1 LADPFSEIQP
11 LIPRR
16 MRVISRKYFDNDA
29 FRYMNSRIVPIN
41 PKLSHLS
48 PVSPDLDWDRVLS
61 DWLAT
66 KRSPHTQRVYRRDI
80 ENFLADLNLE
90 LGKFLTLDR
99 HKAFELV
106 SRYKGELITKNL
118 KSATINRRL
127 AAIKSLVCFAYNCGH
142 CEFMLEAVKSEK
154 LSAYR
159 DTSGIDPEAFKRVLG
174 GIDRTSLKGI
184 RDYALMML
192 LWSNALRR
200 SEVSKAS
207 IADFDPVA
215 KTLRIFGK
223 GRGNNSE
230 IVSLGTGTVT
240 AIMAW
245 LSARGEHDPD
255 KALFV
260 SVNAGYRDG
269 RLCTQAIYNIVS
281 DRCQDAGISKV
292 MSPHRVRHSSITAA
306 LEATGGDVRRV
317 QKLSRHSS
325 LNTLLIYDDNRKN
338 HQGEVTDLLD
348 SLV

>member
-1 LADPFSEIQP
+1 MTPIRL
-11 LIPRR
+11 
-16 MRVISRKYFDNDA
+16 Y
-29 FRYMNSRIVPIN
+29 FRYMTDNVVLLNSR
-41 PKLSHLS
+41 LSHLT
-48 PVSPDLDWDRVLS
+48 PVPTVTDWGRVLC
-61 DWLAT
+61 DWLNT
-66 KRSPHTQRVYRRDI
+66 KRSNHTRRVYQKDI

-90 LGKFLTLDR
+90 LGKFLALDR
-99 HKAFELV
+99 HKAYALV
-106 SRYKGELITKNL
+106 SRYKGELITKGL

-127 AAIKSLVCFAYNCGH
+127 AAIKSLVSFSYNCGH
-142 CEFMLEAVKSEK
+142 CDFMLESVKGEK
-154 LSAYR
+154 MSSYR
-159 DTSGIDPEAFKRVLG
+159 DTTGVDCETFKRVLSA
-174 GIDRTSLKGI
+174 IDRTSLKGI
-184 RDYALMML
+184 RDYALLIL

-200 SEVSKAS
+200 SEVSKANIS
-207 IADFDPVA
+207 DFDPVT

-245 LSARGEHDPD
+245 LEARGEVTTD

-269 RLCTQAIYNIVS
+269 RLCTQAIYDIVS
-281 DRCQDAGISKV
+281 DRCQAAGITKA
-292 MSPHRVRHSSITAA
+292 MSPHRIRHSSITAA

>member
-1 LADPFSEIQP
+1 
-11 LIPRR
+11 
-16 MRVISRKYFDNDA
+16 
-29 FRYMNSRIVPIN
+29 MNSRIVPIN
-41 PKLSHLS
+41 SKVSHLS
-48 PVSPDLDWDRVLS
+48 PVFPVTDWERVLA

-66 KRSPHTQRVYRRDI
+66 KRSHHTRRVYQKDI
-80 ENFLADLNLE
+80 ENFLSDTGTE

-106 SRYKGELITKNL
+106 SRYKGELVTKGL

-127 AAIKSLVCFAYNCGH
+127 AAIKSLVSFAYNCGH
-142 CEFMLEAVKSEK
+142 CEFMLEAVKGEK

-174 GIDRTSLKGI
+174 GIDRGTLKGV
-184 RDYALMML
+184 RDYALLIL

-223 GRGNNSE
+223 GRGTQSE
-230 IVSLGTGTVT
+230 IVSLGIGTVT
-240 AIMAW
+240 AIEAW
-245 LSARGEHDPD
+245 LAARGETTPD

-260 SVNAGYRDG
+260 SVNSGYRDG
-269 RLCTQAIYNIVS
+269 RLCPQGIYNIVKS
-281 DRCQDAGISKV
+281 RCQAAGITKI
-292 MSPHRVRHSSITAA
+292 MSPHRIRHSSITAA

-338 HQGEVTDLLD
+338 HQGEVTDILD
-348 SLV
+348 GLV

>member
-1 LADPFSEIQP
+1 
-11 LIPRR
+11 
-16 MRVISRKYFDNDA
+16 MTDNVVLL
-29 FRYMNSRIVPIN
+29 NSR
-41 PKLSHLS
+41 LSHLT
-48 PVSPDLDWDRVLS
+48 PVSPSIDWERVLG

-66 KRSPHTQRVYRRDI
+66 KRSPHTRRVYQKDI
-80 ENFLADLNLE
+80 QNFLADIDLE
-90 LGKFLTLDR
+90 LGRFLSLDR
-99 HKAFELV
+99 HGAFELV
-106 SRYKGELITKNL
+106 SRYKGELIKNNL

-127 AAIKSLVCFAYNCGH
+127 AAIKSLVAFSYNCGH
-142 CEFMLEAVKSEK
+142 CEFMLEAVKGEK

-159 DTSGIDPEAFKRVLG
+159 DTSGVDSETFKRVLE
-174 GIDRTSLKGI
+174 GIDRGSLKGL
-184 RDYALMML
+184 RDYVLLLL

-200 SEVSKAS
+200 SEVSKANIS
-207 IADFDPVA
+207 DFDPVT

-240 AIMAW
+240 AIEAW

-260 SVNAGYRDG
+260 SVNLGYREG
-269 RLCTQAIYNIVS
+269 RLSTQAIYNIVKE
-281 DRCQDAGISKV
+281 RCQAAGINKT
-292 MSPHRVRHSSITAA
+292 MSPHRVRHSAITAA

-348 SLV
+348 GLV

>member
-1 LADPFSEIQP
+1 
-11 LIPRR
+11 
-16 MRVISRKYFDNDA
+16 
-29 FRYMNSRIVPIN
+29 MNNSLVLLN
-41 PKLSHLS
+41 SKLSHLT
-48 PVSPDLDWDRVLS
+48 PVPTVTDWERVLA

-66 KRSPHTQRVYRRDI
+66 KRSPHTRRVYRRDI
-80 ENFLADLNLE
+80 ENFLADLGTE
-90 LGKFLTLDR
+90 LGKFLSLDR
-99 HKAFELV
+99 HGAYALV
-106 SRYKGELITKNL
+106 SRYKGELITKGL

-127 AAIKSLVCFAYNCGH
+127 AAIKSLVAFSYNCGH
-142 CEFMLEAVKSEK
+142 CEFMLEAVKGEK

-159 DTSGIDPEAFKRVLG
+159 DTTGIEPEAFKRVLG

-200 SEVSKAS
+200 SEVSKANIS
-207 IADFDPVA
+207 DFDPVT
-215 KTLRIFGK
+215 KTLKIFGK
-223 GRGNNSE
+223 GRGNNAE
-230 IVSLGTGTVT
+230 TVSLGIGTVT
-240 AIMAW
+240 AIESW
-245 LSARGEHDPD
+245 LSARGEHQPD

-260 SVNAGYRDG
+260 SVNPGYKDG
-269 RLCTQAIYNIVS
+269 RLCTQSIYDIVS
-281 DRCQDAGISKV
+281 DRCQSAGITKV

-348 SLV
+348 SLI

>member
-1 LADPFSEIQP
+1 
-11 LIPRR
+11 
-16 MRVISRKYFDNDA
+16 
-29 FRYMNSRIVPIN
+29 MNSNLVLLN
-41 PKLSHLS
+41 SKVSHLT
-48 PVSPDLDWDRVLS
+48 PVPPSIDWERVLA

-80 ENFLADLNLE
+80 DNFLADLGTE

-99 HKAFELV
+99 HGAYALV
-106 SRYKGELITKNL
+106 SRYKGDLLQKGL

-127 AAIKSLVCFAYNCGH
+127 AAIKSLVAFSYNCGH
-142 CEFMLEAVKSEK
+142 CEFMLEAVKGEK

-159 DTSGIDPEAFKRVLG
+159 DTSGVDPEAFKRVLG

-184 RDYALMML
+184 RDYALLLL

-200 SEVSKAS
+200 SEVSKAN
-207 IADFDPVA
+207 IADFDPVT

-223 GRGNNSE
+223 GRGTQSE
-230 IVSLGTGTVT
+230 IVSLGSGTVT
-240 AIMAW
+240 AIEAW
-245 LSARGEHDPD
+245 LEARGEVTTD

-260 SVNAGYRDG
+260 SVNPGYRDG
-269 RLCTQAIYNIVS
+269 RLSTQGIYNIVS
-281 DRCQDAGISKV
+281 DRFQSAGITKT
-292 MSPHRVRHSSITAA
+292 MSPHRIRHSSITAA
-306 LEATGGDVRRV
+306 LEATNGDVRRV

>member
-1 LADPFSEIQP
+1 
-11 LIPRR
+11 
-16 MRVISRKYFDNDA
+16 
-29 FRYMNSRIVPIN
+29 
-41 PKLSHLS
+41 
-48 PVSPDLDWDRVLS
+48 
-61 DWLAT
+61 
-66 KRSPHTQRVYRRDI
+66 VYQKDI
-80 ENFLADLNLE
+80 ENFLTDIGTE

-106 SRYKGELITKNL
+106 SRYKGELVTKGL

-127 AAIKSLVCFAYNCGH
+127 AAIKSLVSFSYNCGH
-142 CEFMLEAVKSEK
+142 CEFMLESVKGEK
-154 LSAYR
+154 LCAYR
-159 DTSGIDPEAFKRVLG
+159 DTTGIEPEAFKRVLG

-207 IADFDPVA
+207 IADFDPVT

-223 GRGNNSE
+223 GRGNQSE
-230 IVSLGTGTVT
+230 IVSLGSGTVT
-240 AIMAW
+240 AIEAW
-245 LSARGEHDPD
+245 LEARGETNPD

-260 SVNAGYRDG
+260 SVNPGYRDG
-269 RLCTQAIYNIVS
+269 RLCTQAIYDIVKS
-281 DRCQDAGISKV
+281 RCQSAGITKV
-292 MSPHRVRHSSITAA
+292 MSPHRIRHSSITAA

-338 HQGEVTDLLD
+338 HQGEVTDILD
-348 SLV
+348 GLV

>member
-1 LADPFSEIQP
+1 
-11 LIPRR
+11 
-16 MRVISRKYFDNDA
+16 
-29 FRYMNSRIVPIN
+29 
-41 PKLSHLS
+41 
-48 PVSPDLDWDRVLS
+48 
-61 DWLAT
+61 
-66 KRSPHTQRVYRRDI
+66 VYQKDI
-80 ENFLADLNLE
+80 ENFLADLNLA

-106 SRYKGELITKNL
+106 SRYKGELIQKGL

-127 AAIKSLVCFAYNCGH
+127 AAIKSLVAFSYNCGH
-142 CEFMLEAVKSEK
+142 CEFMLEAVKGEK

-159 DTSGIDPEAFKRVLG
+159 DTTGIDPETFKRVLG
-174 GIDRTSLKGI
+174 GIDRGTVKGV
-184 RDYALMML
+184 RDFALMML

-230 IVSLGTGTVT
+230 IISLGTGTVN
-240 AIMAW
+240 AIEAW
-245 LSARGEHDPD
+245 LEARGETNPD
-255 KALFV
+255 KALFC
-260 SVNAGYRDG
+260 SVNPGYRDG
-269 RLCTQAIYNIVS
+269 RLCTQAIYDIVKS
-281 DRCQDAGISKV
+281 RCQDAGITKV
-292 MSPHRVRHSSITAA
+292 MSPHRIRHSAITAA

-338 HQGEVTDLLD
+338 HQGEVTDILD

>member
-1 LADPFSEIQP
+1 MTNNLV
-11 LIPRR
+11 LL
-16 MRVISRKYFDNDA
+16 
-29 FRYMNSRIVPIN
+29 NSR
-41 PKLSHLS
+41 LSHLS
-48 PVSPDLDWDRVLS
+48 PVSPSIDWERVLT

-66 KRSPHTQRVYRRDI
+66 KRSNHTRRVYRRDI
-80 ENFLADLNLE
+80 DNFLADLNLE

-99 HKAFELV
+99 HGAYALV
-106 SRYKGELITKNL
+106 SRFKGELIQKGL

-127 AAIKSLVCFAYNCGH
+127 AAIKSLVSFSYNCGH
-142 CEFMLEAVKSEK
+142 SDFMLEAVKSEK

-159 DTSGIDPEAFKRVLG
+159 DTSGVDCETFKRVLG

-184 RDYALMML
+184 RDYALLLL

-223 GRGNNSE
+223 GRGNQSE
-230 IVSLGTGTVT
+230 IISLGSGTVM
-240 AIMAW
+240 AIESW
-245 LSARGEHDPD
+245 LSARGEVSTD
-255 KALFV
+255 KSLFV
-260 SVNAGYRDG
+260 SVNIGYRDG
-269 RLCTQAIYNIVS
+269 RLSTQGIYNIVS
-281 DRCQDAGISKV
+281 DRCKDAGITKT

-338 HQGEVTDLLD
+338 HQGEVTDILD
-348 SLV
+348 GLV

>member
-1 LADPFSEIQP
+1 
-11 LIPRR
+11 
-16 MRVISRKYFDNDA
+16 MTDNVVLL
-29 FRYMNSRIVPIN
+29 NSR
-41 PKLSHLS
+41 LSHLT
-48 PVSPDLDWDRVLS
+48 PVPPSTDWGRVLA

-66 KRSPHTQRVYRRDI
+66 KRSHHTRRVYRRDI
-80 ENFLADLNLE
+80 DNFLSDIDME
-90 LGKFLTLDR
+90 LGKFLSLDR
-99 HKAFELV
+99 HGAYALV
-106 SRYKGELITKNL
+106 SRYKGELIQKGL

-127 AAIKSLVCFAYNCGH
+127 AAIKSLVSFSYNCGH
-142 CEFMLEAVKSEK
+142 CDFMLESVKGEK

-159 DTSGIDPEAFKRVLG
+159 DTTGVDPETFKRVLG
-174 GIDRTSLKGI
+174 GIDRGTLKGI

-223 GRGNNSE
+223 GKGNQSE
-230 IVSLGTGTVT
+230 IISLGIGTVT
-240 AIMAW
+240 AIESW
-245 LSARGEHDPD
+245 LTARGEVNPD
-255 KALFV
+255 KSLFC
-260 SVNAGYRDG
+260 SINPGYRDG
-269 RLCTQAIYNIVS
+269 RLSTQGIYDIVKS
-281 DRCQDAGISKV
+281 RCQDAGITKV
-292 MSPHRVRHSSITAA
+292 MSPHRIRHSSITAA

-348 SLV
+348 SLI

>member
-1 LADPFSEIQP
+1 
-11 LIPRR
+11 
-16 MRVISRKYFDNDA
+16 
-29 FRYMNSRIVPIN
+29 MNSNLVPIN
-41 PKLSHLS
+41 SRLSHLT
-48 PVSPDLDWDRVLS
+48 PVPPSIDWERVLG

-66 KRSPHTQRVYRRDI
+66 KRSPHTRRVYRRDI
-80 ENFLADLNLE
+80 ENFLADLGTE
-90 LGKFLTLDR
+90 LGKFLSLDR
-99 HKAFELV
+99 HGAYALV
-106 SRYKGELITKNL
+106 SRYKGDLITKGL

-142 CEFMLEAVKSEK
+142 SDFMLESVKGEK
-154 LSAYR
+154 LSSYR
-159 DTSGIDPEAFKRVLG
+159 DTSGVDPETFKRVLG
-174 GIDRTSLKGI
+174 GIDRGSLKGI
-184 RDYALMML
+184 RDHALLLL

-200 SEVSKAS
+200 SEVSKAN
-207 IADFDPVA
+207 IADFDPVT

-230 IVSLGTGTVT
+230 IISLGKATVT

-245 LSARGEHDPD
+245 LEARGETNPD
-255 KALFV
+255 KALFC
-260 SVNAGYRDG
+260 SVNPGYRDG
-269 RLCTQAIYNIVS
+269 RLSTQSIYNIVS
-281 DRCQDAGISKV
+281 TRCKDAGISKV

-348 SLV
+348 GLV